1 MKDVPAL
8 DLDALSYIIQRD
20 EDIVFFVMLED
31 LRSNTLFLNLLV
43 RLFLE
48 GDNQIKGGN
57 LCPDKRFWNWKM
69 HLLLLLLV

>member
-1 MKDVPAL
+1 
-8 DLDALSYIIQRD
+8 
-20 EDIVFFVMLED
+20 MLED

-57 LCPDKRFWNWKM
+57 LCPDKRFWNWKI